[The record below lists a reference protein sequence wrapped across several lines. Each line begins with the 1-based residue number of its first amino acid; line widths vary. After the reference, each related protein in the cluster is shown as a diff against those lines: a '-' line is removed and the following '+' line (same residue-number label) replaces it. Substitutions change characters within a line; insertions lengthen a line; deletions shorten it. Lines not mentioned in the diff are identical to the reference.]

1 MLPSVPV
8 LDDLRPIIMTLSL
21 CSVAKDPNTHAISII
36 SHVFKTHAKVKGQRV
51 FPGSCDH
58 EQSFCYL
65 IIDNVKRH
73 VTAWYNVWY

>member
-1 MLPSVPV
+1 MPV